1 MLLFNWF
8 KLSKSKNTFWVS
20 FWSFYRQNTIFLLW
34 QKIDKKMTKNY
45 FMINGTFFLR
55 SISQKQQ
62 KNPKHIKRSFLG
74 TPDRVE
80 GATGSLV
87 L

>member
-1 MLLFNWF
+1 
-8 KLSKSKNTFWVS
+8 
-20 FWSFYRQNTIFLLW
+20 
-34 QKIDKKMTKNY
+34 MTKNY